1 MTIRIHI
8 QIGQKETGAE
18 MIDKAL
24 SADRTETA
32 VELSEDRLREIQ
44 KTAEDILD
52 QYKLLPGFD
61 LARFLTRE
69 ESFVLG
75 LKEMDRNTTGV
86 LLINQE
92 EFIRGTTT
100 HKLILI
106 NQRLQEQPDFQQR
119 SRFIAAH
126 EYGHYKLHATGMS
139 YYPHRDT
146 SNVNA
151 PQEQEAEYF
160 ARCLLMPEKSIR
172 ELMKLSAVA
181 DGSTEDKAA
190 MIARFFNVTQ
200 KKASQRM
207 ADLVRS

>member
-1 MTIRIHI
+1 MMIRIYI
-8 QIGQKETGAE
+8 QIEQKETEMIEKNITAGGAE
-18 MIDKAL
+18 TVA
-24 SADRTETA
+24 
-32 VELSEDRLREIQ
+32 ELSEDRKREIQ

-61 LARFLTRE
+61 LARFLTQKE
-69 ESFVLG
+69 NFVLG
-75 LKEMDRNTTGV
+75 LKEMECNTTGV

-92 EFIRGTTT
+92 EFIRGTNT

-106 NQRLQEQPDFQQR
+106 NQKLQEQPNFQQR

-126 EYGHYKLHATGMS
+126 EYGHSKLHAGGKP

-172 ELMKLSAVA
+172 ELTELSAVA
-181 DGSTEDKAA
+181 NGSFEDKVA

-207 ADLVRS
+207 ADLVLQ

>member
-1 MTIRIHI
+1 MMIRIQI
-8 QIGQKETGAE
+8 QIEQKETGAE
-18 MIDKAL
+18 MIAKNII
-24 SADRTETA
+24 ADEAETVA
-32 VELSEDRLREIQ
+32 ELSEDRKREIQ
-44 KTAEDILD
+44 NMAEDILD

-61 LARFLTRE
+61 LAQFLTRQE
-69 ESFVLG
+69 HFVLG
-75 LKEMDRNTTGV
+75 LKEMERDTTGV

-92 EFIRGTTT
+92 EFIRGTNT

-106 NQRLQEQPDFQQR
+106 NQNLQEQPNFQQR

-126 EYGHYKLHATGMS
+126 EYGHSKLHANGKP

-151 PQEQEAEYF
+151 PLEQEAEYF

-172 ELMKLSAVA
+172 ELTELSAVA
-181 DGSTEDKAA
+181 NGSFEDKVA

-207 ADLVRS
+207 EDLVLQ